1 MGMTDIFLLQG
12 GIHPP
17 QHKLQSSSQPLRT
30 LPLPSQLIL
39 PLGQHVG
46 ALATPEVAV
55 GDLVLKGQLIAS
67 ANGTISA
74 SIHAPTSGRIRAIEQ
89 RPITHPSGM
98 SGPCIVIDTDAQE
111 RWLDIPEPVD
121 YRQRSKADLLACIH
135 QAGITGLGGSS
146 FPTTVKLSTEASIT
160 TLIVNAAE
168 CEPYITADDCLLRY
182 HSAQVVD
189 GIDIVLHLLGYP
201 HCLIAIEDNKPEAI
215 AALRAALQNRTD
227 IDVVVIPTK
236 YPSGGEKQLVQI
248 LTGQEV
254 PHGGIPA
261 DLGILCQNVGTLGA
275 VADAILQGY
284 PLISRITTVTGSCVG
299 RPGNYRVLLGTP
311 IEHLLTATKTP
322 LDNIERLIIGGP
334 MMGFSLQ
341 NIQAPVIKSSNCV
354 LVPDTQELPWP
365 DPAQD
370 CIRCGHCE
378 QVCPAKLLP
387 QQLYWFA
394 KAHEFE
400 KARQYNLMD
409 CIECGACAWVC
420 PSKIPLVQYYRFAKG
435 HSQAK
440 LVEKHRSDHARQR
453 FEVREQ
459 RLLQAKVDKINQ
471 RQARI
476 TTAAH
481 QQAEKINHSQPL
493 SSDKLPS
500 VNPVLQL
507 KQLKTAVAL
516 AQTKLKKATQA
527 LSDAESM
534 QSPSRS
540 KLATTVATLQAGLA
554 QAEKQLQHQQ
564 QTMGL
569 DPEREKSLKIAAA
582 KAQAEVRQ
590 LQRTLDDVEESGHTA
605 STEQLATAKTLAK
618 VARKQL
624 DIYLQ
629 GDHKT

>member
-1 MGMTDIFLLQG
+1 MEMTDIWSLQG

-17 QHKLQSSSQPLRT
+17 QHKLQSSSQPLRD

-46 ALATPEVAV
+46 TLATPEVAV
-55 GDLVLKGQLIAS
+55 GDSVLKGQLIAS

-74 SIHAPTSGRIRAIEQ
+74 NIHASTSGRIRAIEQ

-98 SGPCIVIDTDAQE
+98 TGPCIVIDTDAQE
-111 RWLDIPEPVD
+111 RWLDIPEPLD
-121 YRQRSKADLLACIH
+121 YRQRSKADLLACIR

-182 HSAQVVD
+182 HAAQVVD

-227 IDVVVIPTK
+227 IAVVVIPTK

-254 PHGGIPA
+254 PHGGTPA

-284 PLISRITTVTGSCVG
+284 PLINRIITVTGACVG

-311 IEHLLTATKTP
+311 IAHLLAATETP
-322 LDNIERLIIGGP
+322 LNNIERLIMGGP

-341 NIQAPVIKSSNCV
+341 NTQAPVIKSSNCL

-365 DPAQD
+365 EPAQD

-435 HSQAK
+435 RSQAK
-440 LVEKHRSDHARQR
+440 LVEKHRSDHARRR

-459 RLLQAKVDKINQ
+459 RLLQAKADRINR

-476 TTAAH
+476 KTVAH
-481 QQAEKINHSQPL
+481 EQ
-493 SSDKLPS
+493 SSDKLSS
-500 VNPVLQL
+500 VTPTVQLQ
-507 KQLKTAVAL
+507 QLKTAVAL
-516 AQTKLKKATQA
+516 ARTKLKKATQA

-534 QSPSRS
+534 QSSSQPQ
-540 KLATTVATLQAGLA
+540 LATTVAALQAGLA

-564 QTMGL
+564 QAMGL
-569 DPEREKSLKIAAA
+569 DPEREKSLKMAAA

-590 LQRTLDDVEESGHTA
+590 LQRMLDDVEEADHTA
-605 STEQLATAKTLAK
+605 LTEQLATAKTLAE

-624 DIYLQ
+624 DMYLQ
-629 GDHKT
+629 GDHKA